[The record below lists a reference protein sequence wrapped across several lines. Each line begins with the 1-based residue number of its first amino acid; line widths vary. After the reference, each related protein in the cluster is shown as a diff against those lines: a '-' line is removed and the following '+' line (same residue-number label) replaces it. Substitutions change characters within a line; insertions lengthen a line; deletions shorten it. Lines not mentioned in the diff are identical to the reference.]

1 MTEAAESAPENIEFL
16 RARFRELKV
25 QAREDLEGLR
35 RNRDKMREYKMNRD
49 EHNKE
54 VRRLI
59 ESVKAEREE
68 RDRINMDIGD
78 AKHKRTA
85 IHAQIKSVYE
95 EIRELRD
102 QVVGSPSNDQRR
114 MMHRVN
120 ELEWRQQ
127 TEQLSIEDER
137 FLVEEITVLEKQ
149 LVKIGLEKEKQDK
162 IHELRRMA
170 RRLKDEASDAH
181 QIVIELSE
189 KSQIH
194 HQEVVRIRPEL
205 EEYKKAADT
214 AHKNFVEWLKKVKD
228 GEDKLKIV
236 RTEIDEIYNKLRK
249 LDVGGREAVK
259 TAKRTQQREQEQ
271 VRVEAA
277 VEKLQAGG
285 RLTFDEFILA
295 QRVSTDDGGSR
306 RGKPRK
312 RAKKESF
319 VEKASAEDSKSVDET
334 AKAKKPAKSKSRVKK
349 KPSVEKAPAEDVKSA
364 DEPAK
369 TKKPAKSKSQVK
381 KKPSAEKALTE
392 DTKPVDESAEIEQPA
407 EITEEPIAVEESVE
421 SNEPVKAEKSTE
433 VVETVEATESAETK
447 TDESK

>member
-1 MTEAAESAPENIEFL
+1 MAESAPENIEFL
-16 RARFRELKV
+16 RARFGELRV
-25 QAREDLEGLR
+25 QAREDLEVLR
-35 RNRDKMREYKMNRD
+35 SNRDKMREYKMNRD

-68 RDRINMDIGD
+68 RDRINLDIGE

-102 QVVGSPSNDQRR
+102 DVVGSPSHDQRN
-114 MMHRVN
+114 MMRRVN

-194 HQEVVRIRPEL
+194 HQAVVRIRPEL

-228 GEDKLKIV
+228 GEDKLKSV
-236 RTEIDEIYNKLRK
+236 RTEIDEIYGKLRK

-259 TAKRTQQREQEQ
+259 SAKRAHQREQEQ
-271 VRVEAA
+271 ERVEAA
-277 VEKLQAGG
+277 VEKLQAGK
-285 RLTFDEFILA
+285 RLTFDEFIMA
-295 QRVSTDDGGSR
+295 QRVSTDNGRGR
-306 RGKPRK
+306 RGKPRR
-312 RAKKESF
+312 RAKKESSIEEAPTE
-319 VEKASAEDSKSVDET
+319 VAKSVDESVKT
-334 AKAKKPAKSKSRVKK
+334 KKQ
-349 KPSVEKAPAEDVKSA
+349 
-364 DEPAK
+364 AK
-369 TKKPAKSKSQVK
+369 TKRRAKKESSIEEAPTEVAKS
-381 KKPSAEKALTE
+381 
-392 DTKPVDESAEIEQPA
+392 VD
-407 EITEEPIAVEESVE
+407 
-421 SNEPVKAEKSTE
+421 EPVKTKKQA
-433 VVETVEATESAETK
+433 ETVEAPLATEGPVESSESAESEK
-447 TDESK
+447 SADVSETDEATESTETETDEAK